1 MKFEK
6 LHIFLGLLAIIVISL
21 FFLGNK
27 EGLTGLESIPSLQK
41 APGFNKSHEDYDVPP
56 GFDPEGGTSSFTPEG
71 GSSSSGPLGIPGSQ
85 IPSGQ
90 DDLYILKSEVVPPV
104 CPKCP
109 DGGSCPRQTPCPPCP
124 ACARCPEPAF
134 DCRKVPNYS
143 AVQGDQLP
151 QPILNSFAQFGI

>member
-6 LHIFLGLLAIIVISL
+6 LHVFLGLLAIIVISL
-21 FFLGNK
+21 FFLSNK
-27 EGLTGLESIPSLQK
+27 EGLTGLENIKSLQK
-41 APGFNKSHEDYDVPP
+41 APGFTKSQEDYQEPP
-56 GFDPEGGTSSFTPEG
+56 GFDPEGGT
-71 GSSSSGPLGIPGSQ
+71 SSSGPLGIPGSQ

-90 DDLYILKSEVVPPV
+90 EALYILKSEVVPPV

-109 DGGSCPRQTPCPPCP
+109 DGGSCPRQKPCPPCP

-134 DCRKVPNYS
+134 ECRKVPNYS